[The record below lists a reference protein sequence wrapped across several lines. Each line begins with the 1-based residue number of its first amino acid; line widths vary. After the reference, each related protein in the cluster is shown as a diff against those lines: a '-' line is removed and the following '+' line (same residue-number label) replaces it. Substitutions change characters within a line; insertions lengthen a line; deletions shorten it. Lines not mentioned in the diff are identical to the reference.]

1 MWCVCACAPVHA
13 CVCEGQR
20 EEGGDPAGKT
30 EKDETEEDF
39 QCQGE
44 EFAFHS
50 ERSDS
55 TGGTS

>member
-1 MWCVCACAPVHA
+1 MRA

-50 ERSDS
+50 ERSDC
-55 TGGTS
+55 TGRVS

>member
-1 MWCVCACAPVHA
+1 MRA

-39 QCQGE
+39 QCQGKSLHFILRE
-44 EFAFHS
+44 VTAQEGCP
-50 ERSDS
+50 E
-55 TGGTS
+55 GL